1 MKVSIETAKL
11 IYPVSDGKP
20 MAETGIHVQAIVL
33 LHQALEDFFHPRTDV
48 FIASDMFWY
57 WKEGRTKTTAPDVMV
72 VPGVGNHD
80 RRSFFTW
87 EENGAVPAVVF
98 EMASQGTWRNDLD
111 GKRKLYERRGVK
123 EYFIFDPEELYLRP
137 QLLGFRLFGKRY
149 RTLFAVNDSLGS
161 ELGFDMRPERKMLRL
176 VNRQSNV
183 PIPTRSERA
192 DAALVNAHTEKRRA
206 DGLQLEIDRLKSL
219 LAQAGTPNG
228 NGT

>member
-1 MKVSIETAKL
+1 MNVSVETAKL
-11 IYPVSDGKP
+11 IYPESDGKP

-80 RRSFFTW
+80 RRSFFSW

-98 EMASQGTWRNDLD
+98 EIASQGTWRNDLD
-111 GKRKLYERRGVK
+111 GKRKLYERRGVQ

-137 QLLGFRLFGKRY
+137 QLIGFRLSGKRY
-149 RTLFAVNDSLGS
+149 RTLFAVNDSLNS
-161 ELGFDMRPERKMLRL
+161 ALGFDMRPEGKMLRL
-176 VNRQSNV
+176 VNRQTNA
-183 PIPTRSERA
+183 PIPTRSEKA
-192 DAALVNAHTEKRRA
+192 DAALVNAHAEKRRA

-219 LAQAGTPNG
+219 LAQTGTPNG